1 MLGTGSETEETMILG
16 DPGQQAGRVLALL
29 PFFMALHFSLWVVT
43 CAGDDQPLDRQADG
57 WTDRWAANPLSARKL
72 LLPQLPSW
80 TDSFFS
86 ASAGH
91 SRGTGRSSCPSAAP
105 WVARAGSR
113 MKHHLRELTECW
125 QECFSQFQVRSCQV
139 S

>member
-1 MLGTGSETEETMILG
+1 M
-16 DPGQQAGRVLALL
+16 LALL

-72 LLPQLPSW
+72 LLLQLPSW

-91 SRGTGRSSCPSAAP
+91 SRGTEQKQPPFPSSVRCPCWVQDDAP
-105 WVARAGSR
+105 PQGAD
-113 MKHHLRELTECW
+113 
-125 QECFSQFQVRSCQV
+125 
-139 S
+139 